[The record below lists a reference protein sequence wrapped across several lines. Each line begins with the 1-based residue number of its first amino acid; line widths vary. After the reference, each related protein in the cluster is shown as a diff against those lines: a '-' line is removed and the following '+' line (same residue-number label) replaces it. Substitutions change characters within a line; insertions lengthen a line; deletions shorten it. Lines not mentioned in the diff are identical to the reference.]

1 MITNFTMVNESDL
14 LITNALYF
22 CGKFQVAFEK
32 KHTENN
38 VSCYGHQTRQ
48 QIGTVS
54 MMHSKA
60 EKIFKQKMDGNWDVS
75 KLEYAEQFFL
85 SLLCS
90 VDNLGVAVIASDWTF
105 TVLLIGS
112 DESRMALD
120 GLGAFKE
127 SPFST
132 NTRTQLLRAFD
143 VDFTRNRKCKSL
155 ISRSKRILCRMD
167 CCCWPNRSNIDVI
180 RWKNICPQSVVYS
193 IDEFL
198 EYGDREGVFIDG
210 QPISDSQL
218 YRVGHEKDRHQQWGG
233 RIRGERCFVSRFP
246 VSNSS
251 SDSRWAVV

>member
-1 MITNFTMVNESDL
+1 MITNFEMVNESDL

-22 CGKFQVAFEK
+22 CGEFQVAFETQ
-32 KHTENN
+32 HTENN

-60 EKIFKQKMDGNWDVS
+60 ERIFKQKMDGNWDFS
-75 KLEYAEQFFL
+75 KLEYAEQFLL

-120 GLGAFKE
+120 ELGASKE

-143 VDFTRNRKCKSL
+143 VDFARNRKSL

-167 CCCWPNRSNIDVI
+167 CCC
-180 RWKNICPQSVVYS
+180 
-193 IDEFL
+193 
-198 EYGDREGVFIDG
+198 
-210 QPISDSQL
+210 
-218 YRVGHEKDRHQQWGG
+218 
-233 RIRGERCFVSRFP
+233 
-246 VSNSS
+246 
-251 SDSRWAVV
+251 